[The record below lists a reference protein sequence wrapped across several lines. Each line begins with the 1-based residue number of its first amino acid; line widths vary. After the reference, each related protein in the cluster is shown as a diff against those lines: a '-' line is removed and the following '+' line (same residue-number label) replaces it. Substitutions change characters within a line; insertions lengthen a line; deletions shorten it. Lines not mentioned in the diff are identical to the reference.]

1 LICVALVAVPVDDL
15 PAAADKEAI
24 LLFGELQFGFP
35 KLRDRF
41 RFGAEVIALLDRRSL
56 RNRSAD
62 KGDFNHCRAILISQR
77 EDSGI
82 GHPLAIDER
91 VTGTSTPY
99 PVTSAAQCAD
109 VLAKG

>member
-1 LICVALVAVPVDDL
+1 MGI
-15 PAAADKEAI
+15 
-24 LLFGELQFGFP
+24 
-35 KLRDRF
+35 R
-41 RFGAEVIALLDRRSL
+41 AEVIALLDRRSL

-109 VLAKG
+109 VLVKAPILGPHATRLRRAVEWQG

>member
-1 LICVALVAVPVDDL
+1 MGI
-15 PAAADKEAI
+15 
-24 LLFGELQFGFP
+24 
-35 KLRDRF
+35 R
-41 RFGAEVIALLDRRSL
+41 AEVIALLDRRSL
-56 RNRSAD
+56 RNRGAD
-62 KGDFNHCRAILISQR
+62 KGDFNHFRALIAQR

-99 PVTSAAQCAD
+99 PVTSASQCAD